1 MLATA
6 CIHRKE
12 TCQLL
17 PGVVDASLKRKRG
30 SSNHMPKTKRIAIT
44 AIFGT
49 IIFVLKMGLP
59 TPIDKMF
66 VIVEALFLALGSLLL
81 GRMGATYVATVGGLL
96 MTAWRVAFA
105 PFSLIFAVVYG
116 VLVDGFFHV
125 LRVKAPHGDVRTG
138 RLVASLTLSTAAI
151 GLLST
156 YIAVLLEFFGKESML
171 MMPFLYQVIIVV
183 GIANGT
189 AAGYLAS
196 FLWKRY
202 LVQYAQV

>member
-1 MLATA
+1 
-6 CIHRKE
+6 
-12 TCQLL
+12 
-17 PGVVDASLKRKRG
+17 
-30 SSNHMPKTKRIAIT
+30 MPKTKRIAIT
-44 AIFGT
+44 TIFGT
-49 IIFVLKMGLP
+49 IIFILKMGLP

-96 MTAWRVAFA
+96 MTVWRVAFA

-116 VLVDGFFHV
+116 VFVDGFFHV
-125 LRVKAPHGDVRTG
+125 LHVRAPHGDVKTG

-156 YIAVLLEFFGKESML
+156 YIAVLLEL
-171 MMPFLYQVIIVV
+171 MPLMTIMPFLYQVIIVV
-183 GIANGT
+183 GIVNGA

-196 FLWKRY
+196 FLWKRF